1 MQKKIFLTLIAL
13 LCYAATQAQPTT
25 NQTKI
30 LPLKPPVAAIKLN
43 LYNTIGGALSLAG
56 EVRLTK
62 SISLN
67 LGYTQNQIGSTS
79 VKAIL
84 KGFGNSRL
92 TNALD
97 SNVVLNP
104 LKARIISPEVRFYV
118 GSQTALKGFYIAPYA
133 RFLRSSTTALIT
145 DANSKKY
152 NASVALNANRFG
164 LMFGYQW
171 IIKNHFV
178 VDWGIGGLQLSKYK
192 LILKGGPVSAA
203 DYQTVVDN
211 ANSYLLDAG
220 LPTIPT
226 TTGYGALFDSG
237 GYLKPVSVS
246 TSLPGFR
253 AALSIGY
260 NF

>member
-62 SISLN
+62 SISVN
-67 LGYTQNQIGSTS
+67 LGYTQNQIGSGS

-84 KGFGNSRL
+84 KTYIKDQQVNI
-92 TNALD
+92 LD
-97 SNVVLNP
+97 SNVILNP
-104 LKARIISPEVRFYV
+104 LKTRTIIPEIRFYV
-118 GSQTALKGFYIAPYA
+118 GSQTALKGFYVAPYM
-133 RFLRSSTTALIT
+133 RFLRGSTTAIISDL
-145 DANSKKY
+145 NNKQY
-152 NASVALNANRFG
+152 NTSATLNANRFG
-164 LMFGYQW
+164 VMLGYQW
-171 IIKNHFV
+171 IIKKHFV

-192 LILKGGPVSAA
+192 LVFRGGPVSAS
-203 DYQTVVDN
+203 DYQTVIDN
-211 ANSYLLDAG
+211 TNTYLLDAG

-226 TTGYGALFDSG
+226 TAGYNVLFDDG
-237 GYLKPVSVS
+237 GYLRPVSVS

-260 NF
+260 RF

>member
-1 MQKKIFLTLIAL
+1 MQKKIFLALIAF

-67 LGYTQNQIGSTS
+67 LGYTQNQIGSGS

-84 KGFGNSRL
+84 KGFGDSRL
-92 TNALD
+92 SNALD

-104 LKARIISPEVRFYV
+104 LKTRTIIPEVRFYV
-118 GSQTALKGFYIAPYA
+118 GSQTALKGFYVAPYM
-133 RFLRSSTTALIT
+133 RFLRSSTTAVIT
-145 DANSKKY
+145 DVNNKQY
-152 NASVALNANRFG
+152 NTSATLNANRFG

-171 IIKNHFV
+171 IIKKHFV
-178 VDWGIGGLQLSKYK
+178 VDCGIGGLQLSKYK
-192 LILKGGPVSAA
+192 LVLRGGPISTA
-203 DYQTVVDN
+203 DYKTVVDN
-211 ANSYLLDAG
+211 TNSYLLDAG
-220 LPTIPT
+220 LPTIST
-226 TTGYGALFDSG
+226 TAGYNVLFDDD
-237 GYLKPVSVS
+237 GYLRPISVS

-253 AALSIGY
+253 AALSVGY
-260 NF
+260 RF